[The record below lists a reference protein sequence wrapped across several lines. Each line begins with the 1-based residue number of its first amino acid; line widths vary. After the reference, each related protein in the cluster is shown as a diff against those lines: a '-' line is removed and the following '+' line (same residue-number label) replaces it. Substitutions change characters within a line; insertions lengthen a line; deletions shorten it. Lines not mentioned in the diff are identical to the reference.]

1 MNHDSAWYN
10 SDMFCNGK
18 INSHFVPGDI
28 MHSDVLYSA
37 KTIHTQ
43 SVYSS
48 STHIQ
53 KEYDFPLEYVKC
65 GVGLILVKK
74 KMKKDKEIKA
84 TATLHKAPSS

>member
-1 MNHDSAWYN
+1 
-10 SDMFCNGK
+10 MFCNGK
-18 INSHFVPGDI
+18 INSHFVPRDI

-53 KEYDFPLEYVKC
+53 KEHDFPLEHVKC

-74 KMKKDKEIKA
+74 KNEKRQRD
-84 TATLHKAPSS
+84 

>member
-1 MNHDSAWYN
+1 
-10 SDMFCNGK
+10 
-18 INSHFVPGDI
+18 

-74 KMKKDKEIKA
+74 KKMKKDKEIKA
-84 TATLHKAPSS
+84 LVSAFSSPSL

>member
-1 MNHDSAWYN
+1 
-10 SDMFCNGK
+10 
-18 INSHFVPGDI
+18 

-74 KMKKDKEIKA
+74 KNEKRQRN
-84 TATLHKAPSS
+84 

>member
-1 MNHDSAWYN
+1 
-10 SDMFCNGK
+10 MFCNGK
-18 INSHFVPGDI
+18 INSHFVPRDI

-48 STHIQ
+48 STHMQ

-74 KMKKDKEIKA
+74 KKMKKDKEIKA
-84 TATLHKAPSS
+84 TATLHKATSS

>member
-1 MNHDSAWYN
+1 
-10 SDMFCNGK
+10 
-18 INSHFVPGDI
+18 

-37 KTIHTQ
+37 KTIRTQ